1 MTEIVLALATVASGL
16 VAGLF
21 AAFAYAV
28 SPGLRRVDDEAF
40 VQIVRAVNA
49 AILNPVFGLLFGG
62 GLVAVALAAVLA
74 WDTAGRT
81 WVLAGAVLYVA
92 TVGVTGAANV
102 PLNEAMAAGDAT
114 PARLRSDYE
123 ARWNAW
129 NLVRT
134 ATSVAAAGCLVVA
147 CLRV

>member
-1 MTEIVLALATVASGL
+1 M
-16 VAGLF
+16 
-21 AAFAYAV
+21 
-28 SPGLRRVDDEAF
+28 
-40 VQIVRAVNA
+40 
-49 AILNPVFGLLFGG
+49 
-62 GLVAVALAAVLA
+62 
-74 WDTAGRT
+74 
-81 WVLAGAVLYVA
+81 LAGAVLYVA

>member
-62 GLVAVALAAVLA
+62 GLVTVALAAVLA
-74 WDTAGRT
+74 WDTTGRT

-92 TVGVTGAANV
+92 TVGVTGAVNV
-102 PLNEAMAAGDAT
+102 PLNEALAAGDAT

>member
-1 MTEIVLALATVASGL
+1 MTETVLALATVASGL
-16 VAGLF
+16 V
-21 AAFAYAV
+21 
-28 SPGLRRVDDEAF
+28 
-40 VQIVRAVNA
+40 
-49 AILNPVFGLLFGG
+49 G

-81 WVLAGAVLYVA
+81 WVLAGAVLSVA

-102 PLNEAMAAGDAT
+102 PLNEAMAVGDAT

-129 NLVRT
+129 NPVRT